1 MSCPRLVRHDGLT
14 ADNRPSGTPSLSP
27 AFRHLVLAKWLTVAA
42 AAEKYGCHPRTVTRR
57 RARRRWPKRT
67 FIHQRNWPVAD
78 VSADLISALATGT
91 HLDIAAT
98 DQIRPIATTT
108 VIPIPVRILQSP
120 LCRVELRHIGLT
132 HFSGCSRSA
141 NAVRRKG

>member
-1 MSCPRLVRHDGLT
+1 MYFLPLLWRGSARGILG
-14 ADNRPSGTPSLSP
+14 ADRTQSPERP
-27 AFRHLVLAKWLTVAA
+27 
-42 AAEKYGCHPRTVTRR
+42 
-57 RARRRWPKRT
+57 PKRA

-108 VIPIPVRILQSP
+108 PIPIPVRICIP
-120 LCRVELRHIGLT
+120 LCVALSPAT
-132 HFSGCSRSA
+132 SG
-141 NAVRRKG
+141 